1 MELTR
6 AGERLLPYAR
16 RCVDLA
22 GEAEEAVREA
32 SEVPRLRVAVH
43 STFAHRA
50 VPLVLDALAG
60 VECRIVVRDAHSEQI
75 LEMLIDGATDV
86 GFVLPETRPRVLTEV
101 ALRSDPVVCALAPG
115 RTGAR
120 RGPVGIAELARMRLA
135 VNAWGDGTD
144 EFLEALRQAGAP
156 EENIGMFSDARTA
169 TLLALHYGYAAI
181 VTESSVEPDVQ
192 RGDLV
197 LRRIRGHQWTVPL
210 ACTYRTRDA
219 GDPLISRVVRAA
231 RAATPRSRS

>member
-1 MELTR
+1 M
-6 AGERLLPYAR
+6 
-16 RCVDLA
+16 
-22 GEAEEAVREA
+22 
-32 SEVPRLRVAVH
+32 
-43 STFAHRA
+43 
-50 VPLVLDALAG
+50 
-60 VECRIVVRDAHSEQI
+60 
-75 LEMLIDGATDV
+75 
-86 GFVLPETRPRVLTEV
+86 LTEV